1 MIYLPNPLRLTPC
14 ASRLLPHASRLAPDG
29 SFLFFPNPIQVIRSD
44 LILVDYGP
52 MTLTISAWAEGQPR
66 PVMAAKA
73 AAEALGLLDEL
84 ARVQPLLKTAVGK
97 INNSHPCPDLIQKGV
112 RACREVSPE
121 LTGLAAVAGLV
132 ADRVLDEAINLGA
145 DRVIV
150 NNGGDIA
157 LKVPAGHPVLVGLKT
172 HPEGEVTHFLEIT
185 FNDSI
190 GGVATSGWTGRSF
203 STGVADVVTVW
214 AGDCATADAAATWIA
229 ACVWIPSSK
238 VHQTQAKHIDPETD
252 IPRLKVT
259 RGVDPLTREEKR
271 LALEAG
277 LSTAVGLL
285 ERGVIQGAFLSVQ
298 GEVQWV
304 SDPQGPQPQAIAP
317 RGMGV

>member
-1 MIYLPNPLRLTPC
+1 MIYLPNPSRLTPC
-14 ASRLLPHASRLAPDG
+14 ASRLLPHALA
-29 SFLFFPNPIQVIRSD
+29 FPHPIQVLRRD
-44 LILVDYGP
+44 LVLVDCGP

-66 PVMAAKA
+66 PVMAAKS

-84 ARVQPLLKTAVGK
+84 ARLQPLLKTAAGK
-97 INNSHPCPDLIQKGV
+97 INNNHTCPDLIQKGV

-157 LKVPAGHPVLVGLKT
+157 LKVPAGHPVRVGLKT

-185 FNDSI
+185 SNDLI

-214 AGDCATADAAATWIA
+214 ARDCATADAAATWIA
-229 ACVWIPSSK
+229 ARVWLPSLK
-238 VHQTQAKHIDPETD
+238 VLQTPAKQLDPETD
-252 IPRLKVT
+252 IPHLKVT
-259 RGVDPLTREEKR
+259 RGVDPLSREEKR
-271 LALEAG
+271 EALQAG
-277 LSTAVGLL
+277 LATAVGLL

-304 SDPQGPQPQAIAP
+304 SDPRGPQPQAIAP
-317 RGMGV
+317 ASGGLG